1 MPETNPRDIL
11 PNLPCTLPETG
22 IPADT
27 NIRKI
32 AGFSDLFRTDL
43 TPASF
48 TQDAVWRDTFALT
61 GTLRTFYS
69 APTIC
74 DVFNRLRASR
84 EAHAFRVTIDAAK
97 PVCLSAECGW
107 IDVPFVFQTRSC
119 PVTDCSGVVSLVR
132 AADEEY
138 RVWMLCTMLEG
149 LHGRANV
156 DSLCPGV
163 QSIHE
168 IRCTENMDVECLVVG
183 AGHSG
188 LGTAGRLKALG
199 VSCIVI
205 ERNARVGDNWRRRYD
220 SLRLHTIRNW
230 SHLPFERT
238 FPPSCGEWLTKD
250 QLAEGLE
257 SWSQRFGIN
266 VWTTTELESGIWDEM
281 KRKWTLRLQQYGD
294 DQRPSRRLSVTC
306 SHVVLA
312 TGGPALT
319 PRKPRFLGE
328 DIFKGEIL
336 HSANYKN
343 GQKWKGKRG
352 VVIGSANTGHDM
364 AKDLVASGASSVT
377 MVQRSTT
384 YVLPREYLQRAWE
397 GMFND
402 ATPTEVSD
410 REMNLVPTA
419 VARLITMAAVHPQA
433 AAEPERFQDLVRAGF
448 RVEVFGDLIY
458 QLNQRLGGHS
468 MDTGSSAMIARGEI
482 KVKSDSPIV
491 SYTEE
496 GLLFEDG
503 SVLPADVVIFAT
515 GFTGNL
521 RDSVRTFF
529 GEDVY
534 DRVEDYWGID
544 PEAELKGVY
553 VPMGHPGLWY
563 MGGGM
568 GQARFYS
575 RFVALQIRASLDG
588 TPLPVYRGIHLKEN
602 SASSANSHLS

>member
-11 PNLPCTLPETG
+11 PNLPCALPATG
-22 IPADT
+22 IPANTD
-27 NIRKI
+27 IRKT
-32 AGFSDLFRTDL
+32 AGLFSDLFRTDL
-43 TPASF
+43 TPTLF

-74 DVFNRLRASR
+74 DVSNRLRISR
-84 EAHAFRVTIDAAK
+84 EADTFCVDIDAAK
-97 PVCLSAECGW
+97 PVRLGAECGW
-107 IDVPFVFQTRSC
+107 IDVPFVFRTRSR
-119 PVTDCSGVVSLVR
+119 PATKCSGVVSLVR
-132 AADEEY
+132 TAAEEEY

-149 LHGRANV
+149 LLGWGEV
-156 DSLCPGV
+156 DSLGPGV
-163 QSIHE
+163 QNIYE
-168 IRCTENMDVECLVVG
+168 VEKVDVDCVVVG

-199 VSCIVI
+199 VSCVVV
-205 ERNARVGDNWRRRYD
+205 ERNARVGDNWRVRYD

-238 FPPSCGEWLTKD
+238 FPPACGEWLSKD
-250 QLAEGLE
+250 QLADGLE
-257 SWSQRFGIN
+257 SWSRRFKIN
-266 VWTTTELESGIWDEM
+266 FWTATELESGSWDEM
-281 KRKWTLRLQQYGD
+281 KRKWTLRLRQHGG

-319 PRKPRFLGE
+319 PRQPRLSGE
-328 DIFKGEIL
+328 KMFKGEFL
-336 HSANYKN
+336 HSANYRN
-343 GQKWKGKRG
+343 GKKWKGKRG
-352 VVIGSANTGHDM
+352 VVIGSANTGHDI
-364 AKDLVASGASSVT
+364 AKDMVASGASCVT

-384 YVLPREYLQRAWE
+384 YVLPREYLQRAWG

-402 ATPTEVSD
+402 VTPTEVSD

-419 VARLITMAAVHPQA
+419 VARLMTMAAVHPQA
-433 AAEPERFQDLVRAGF
+433 AAEPERFQALLRAGF

-482 KVKSDSPIV
+482 KVKSDSPLA

-496 GLLFEDG
+496 GLLFSDG

-529 GEDVY
+529 GEDIY
-534 DRVEDYWGID
+534 NRVEDYWGID
-544 PEAELKGVY
+544 PEGELKGVY
-553 VPMGHPGLWY
+553 VPTGHPGLWY

-588 TPLPVYRGIHLKEN
+588 TPLPVYQGIHLKEN
-602 SASSANSHLS
+602 SA